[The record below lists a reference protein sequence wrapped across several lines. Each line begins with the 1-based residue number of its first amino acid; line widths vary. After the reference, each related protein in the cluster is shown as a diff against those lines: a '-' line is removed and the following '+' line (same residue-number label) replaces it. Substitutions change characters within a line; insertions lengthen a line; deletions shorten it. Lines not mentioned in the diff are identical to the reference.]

1 MKKIFLLLIIQLSF
15 SCKAQQIYPL
25 DTDYDAVPNYSYLKD
40 TNNEL
45 LPFVG
50 IWKATFD
57 NKEITIKVDKI
68 DHHLVEYVNHVF
80 YQDTLFMRYSIKNTQ
95 GAIIKSTMNLP
106 ITQSKIKSI
115 GTFPSENLVS
125 FIYQG
130 GDCQYG
136 WGDVDLQL
144 IDATHVKWRYQP
156 EGVILTNLNCPN
168 GTDTTIYLPETNN
181 LVFTKQ

>member
-1 MKKIFLLLIIQLSF
+1 MKNIFLLSIILLSF

-25 DTDYDAVPNYSYLKD
+25 STNFLTIPNNAYLKD

-57 NKEITIKVDKI
+57 NKEITIKVDKVDYHYI
-68 DHHLVEYVNHVF
+68 KSGTQVF
-80 YQDTLFMRYSIKNTQ
+80 YRDVLFIRYSIKNAQ

-106 ITQSKIKSI
+106 ITEAKIKSDV
-115 GTFPSENLVS
+115 TFPNQNLIS
-125 FIYQG
+125 FVYQG
-130 GDCQYG
+130 GDCKYG
-136 WGDVDLQL
+136 WGDVDLTFV
-144 IDATHVKWRYQP
+144 DATHIKWNYQP

-168 GTDTTIYLPETNN
+168 GADTTIYLPKTPN